1 MGSSVR
7 PEPTDERKIPPADL
21 WDKKIAEGMSPD
33 SATAYVSR
41 IHGAPPAAA
50 APSRQPLI
58 RNTQASTV
66 RPDATAS
73 DRRVPANYYRDDL
86 AGGLRTIEQGATLGF
101 GDELNA
107 GIRALMPGQT
117 LADALA
123 DERTS
128 VAGFR
133 ERHPVGA
140 IGAEV
145 LGGMGGGKVLG
156 LAGRAAGLPGMAPA
170 TTGVGRALR
179 STAAGAAV
187 GGVAAAGSAEGDVS
201 DRIRAMPR
209 GMAFGAA
216 TAATMNA
223 AGAAVK
229 TGGKALANRASQPTM
244 VGKALRSA
252 GIPTASRSR
261 ARRPDS
267 PVGAQR
273 HVDRRCRACCG
284 RGRIG
289 DDADGRRR
297 GEFGPAASH
306 PRRTDD
312 PVEGLAAN
320 RQGAHERVSNQPGR
334 VQALVSKGLNGG
346 QPRENAV
353 EAAQKLITLAAPAPS
368 RSMSGV
374 QGGADR

>member
-1 MGSSVR
+1 MTTPIR
-7 PEPTDERKIPPADL
+7 PEQDERAMTAPADL
-21 WDKKIAEGMSPD
+21 WDKKVAEGMSPD

-50 APSRQPLI
+50 APARQPLI

-73 DRRVPANYYRDDL
+73 DRRVPADYYRDDL

-107 GIRALMPGQT
+107 GIRALVPGQT

-123 DERTS
+123 DERAS

-140 IGAEV
+140 FGAEI

-156 LAGRAAGLPGMAPA
+156 VAGRAAGLPGMAPA

-216 TAATMNA
+216 AAATMNA

-252 GIPTASRSR
+252 GIPTATDLAKGDLIRQLQRSGMSIDEAER
-261 ARRPDS
+261 AAAAGGSETMLMDVAGENS
-267 PVGAQR
+267 PVL
-273 HVDRRCRACCG
+273 
-284 RGRIG
+284 
-289 DDADGRRR
+289 
-297 GEFGPAASH
+297 
-306 PRRTDD
+306 RRTRGVRTI
-312 PVEGLAAN
+312 PSQGLAAD
-320 RQGAHERVSNQPGR
+320 RQSATKPSHRPTR
-334 VQALVSKGLNGG
+334 
-346 QPRENAV
+346 PR
-353 EAAQKLITLAAPAPS
+353 
-368 RSMSGV
+368 
-374 QGGADR
+374 